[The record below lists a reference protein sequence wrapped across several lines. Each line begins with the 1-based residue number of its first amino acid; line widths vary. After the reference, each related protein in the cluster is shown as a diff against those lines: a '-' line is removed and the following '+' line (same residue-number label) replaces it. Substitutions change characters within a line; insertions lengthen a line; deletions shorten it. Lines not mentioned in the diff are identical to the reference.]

1 MTTSRFLRRRE
12 TKVNTD
18 GKIIPGAALI
28 LQLDGKPLKARR
40 GQTVAAAMLAA
51 GQRVLRHTRR
61 AGKPRGLFCAMGVCF
76 DCVMTID
83 GKTGVRACM
92 TKVED
97 GMQVSSPTRFK
108 PYAREP

>member
-1 MTTSRFLRRRE
+1 MTASSDGDY
-12 TKVNTD
+12 VNNESVT
-18 GKIIPGAALI
+18 
-28 LQLDGKPLKARR
+28 LQLDGKPLPARR

-51 GQRVLRHTRR
+51 GQRVLRHTRH

-83 GKTGVRACM
+83 GKAGVRACM

-97 GMQVSSPTRFK
+97 GMQVSSPVQFK
-108 PYAREP
+108 PYERKS

>member
-1 MTTSRFLRRRE
+1 LAE
-12 TKVNTD
+12 ANVNND
-18 GKIIPGAALI
+18 GKIIPGATVTLR
-28 LQLDGKPLKARR
+28 LDGAPLPARR

-61 AGKPRGLFCAMGVCF
+61 RGRPRGIFCAMGMCF

-83 GKTGVRACM
+83 GKAGVRACM

-97 GMQVSSPTRFK
+97 GMDVRSPEQFK
-108 PYAREP
+108 AYERKL

>member
-1 MTTSRFLRRRE
+1 
-12 TKVNTD
+12 VNND
-18 GKIIPGAALI
+18 GKIIQGAGVT
-28 LQLDGKPLKARR
+28 LQVDGKPLLARR

-51 GQRVLRHTRR
+51 GQRVLRHTRH

-97 GMQVSSPTRFK
+97 GMQVSSPVQFK
-108 PYAREP
+108 PYERKS

>member
-1 MTTSRFLRRRE
+1 MS
-12 TKVNTD
+12 ND
-18 GKIIPGAALI
+18 GKIIPGAAVT
-28 LQLDGKPLKARR
+28 LQVNGQPLPARR

-83 GKTGVRACM
+83 GKAGVRACM
-92 TKVED
+92 TRVED
-97 GMQVSSPTRFK
+97 GMQVSSPVQFK
-108 PYAREP
+108 PYERKS

>member
-1 MTTSRFLRRRE
+1 M
-12 TKVNTD
+12 NND
-18 GKIIPGAALI
+18 GKIIPGAAITLHV
-28 LQLDGKPLKARR
+28 DGKPLPARR

-51 GQRVLRHTRR
+51 GQRVLRQTRR

-83 GKTGVRACM
+83 GKAGVRACM

-97 GMQVSSPTRFK
+97 GMQVSSSVQFK
-108 PYAREP
+108 PFERKS

>member
-1 MTTSRFLRRRE
+1 MNSGGT
-12 TKVNTD
+12 
-18 GKIIPGAALI
+18 IIPGAAVT
-28 LQLDGKPLKARR
+28 LQLDGAPLPARR

-51 GQRVLRHTRR
+51 GERVLRRTRN

-83 GKTGVRACM
+83 GKAGVRACM

-97 GMQVSSPTRFK
+97 GMQVVRPAQFK
-108 PYAREP
+108 PREGGS

>member
-1 MTTSRFLRRRE
+1 M
-12 TKVNTD
+12 NND
-18 GKIIPGAALI
+18 GKIIPGAAVT
-28 LQLDGKPLKARR
+28 LQVDGKPLAARR
-40 GQTVAAAMLAA
+40 GQTVAVAMLAA

-83 GKTGVRACM
+83 GKAGVRACM

-97 GMQVSSPTRFK
+97 GMQVSSPVQFK
-108 PYAREP
+108 PFARKS

>member
-1 MTTSRFLRRRE
+1 MKS
-12 TKVNTD
+12 D
-18 GKIIPGAALI
+18 GKIIPGPAVTVHV
-28 LQLDGKPLKARR
+28 DGKPLPARR

-51 GQRVLRHTRR
+51 GQRVLRHTRN

-83 GKTGVRACM
+83 GKAGVRACL

-97 GMQVSSPTRFK
+97 GMQVNSPVQFKRFERK
-108 PYAREP
+108 S

>member
-1 MTTSRFLRRRE
+1 MLNS
-12 TKVNTD
+12 D
-18 GKIIPGAALI
+18 GKIVPGASVT
-28 LQLDGKPLKARR
+28 LQLDGKPLPARR

-83 GKTGVRACM
+83 GEPGVRACM

-97 GMQVSSPTRFK
+97 GMQVNSPVQFK
-108 PYAREP
+108 PYERKS

>member
-1 MTTSRFLRRRE
+1 
-12 TKVNTD
+12 VNND
-18 GKIIPGAALI
+18 GKIIPGAALT
-28 LQLDGKPLKARR
+28 LQVDGKPVPARR

-61 AGKPRGLFCAMGVCF
+61 TGKPRGLFCAMGVCF

-83 GKTGVRACM
+83 GKAGVRACM

-97 GMQVSSPTRFK
+97 GMQVSSPVQFK
-108 PYAREP
+108 PFERKS

>member
-1 MTTSRFLRRRE
+1 M
-12 TKVNTD
+12 NND
-18 GKIIPGAALI
+18 GKIIPGAAI
-28 LQLDGKPLKARR
+28 TFHVDGKSLPARR

-51 GQRVLRHTRR
+51 GQRVLRQTRR

-83 GKTGVRACM
+83 GKAGVRACM

-97 GMQVSSPTRFK
+97 GMQVSSSVQFK
-108 PYAREP
+108 PFERKS

>member
-1 MTTSRFLRRRE
+1 M
-12 TKVNTD
+12 NND
-18 GKIIPGAALI
+18 GKIIPGAEVT
-28 LQLDGKPLKARR
+28 LQVNGKPLPARR

-51 GQRVLRHTRR
+51 GQRVLRQTRH

-83 GKTGVRACM
+83 GKAGVRACM

-97 GMQVSSPTRFK
+97 GMQVSSPVQFK
-108 PYAREP
+108 PYERKS